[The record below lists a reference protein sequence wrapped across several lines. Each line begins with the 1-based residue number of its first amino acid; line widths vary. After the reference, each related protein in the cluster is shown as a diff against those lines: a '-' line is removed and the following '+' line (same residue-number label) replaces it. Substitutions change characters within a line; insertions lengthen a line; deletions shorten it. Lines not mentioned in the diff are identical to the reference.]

1 MVLAAGTARN
11 TPSGPQLDILKKH
24 LKTETGNIVN
34 VGRFVRASK
43 VGVASTLDN
52 LGQHPTLPVL
62 AFFGCK
68 DPDYADFNAEIE
80 GFKAAVPHAQCFEDV
95 DGGHYPH
102 LENPERVVKEIE
114 IILYRDY
121 AVTLKHLQRLSD
133 EGRTEELQDAIAACR
148 SGMLRT
154 FCLELGL
161 RVGRRKYVAYQSK
174 AGFSKLLIK
183 KLAMKT
189 TAKRRDVDI
198 LQLPPPSKKQS
209 YLHLLHGPRK
219 MKKRAANAASIDKA
233 ARLLKELFPKGSRAA
248 AMVDAELARCLTWF
262 ADVQREEDE

>member
-1 MVLAAGTARN
+1 M
-11 TPSGPQLDILKKH
+11 S
-24 LKTETGNIVN
+24 
-34 VGRFVRASK
+34 S
-43 VGVASTLDN
+43 
-52 LGQHPTLPVL
+52 
-62 AFFGCK
+62 
-68 DPDYADFNAEIE
+68 
-80 GFKAAVPHAQCFEDV
+80 
-95 DGGHYPH
+95 
-102 LENPERVVKEIE
+102 
-114 IILYRDY
+114 Y

-209 YLHLLHGPRK
+209 YLHLLHVILSEVIPPPLLDEMLSPNGRTTGLRGTRAKGPRK